1 VKISGRNKL
10 QGRVVEVKKDGLMA
24 EVTMDVTPGRVTAV
38 ITSAAA
44 DELALAAGDTATALI
59 KATSVMI
66 TK

>member
-1 VKISGRNKL
+1 MKISGRNKL